1 MNPAEPVTKTVFE
14 DILFSEFGKNNTLLR
29 YDCEGGLVVLSPF
42 LYMQFTT
49 LLRKE
54 FSLELRRK
62 SVVAGLSLYLLS
74 TVFISYLSFALRQNF
89 ITPLVWNALFWITI
103 LFTAISTVAKSFI
116 GEKRGLEIYFY
127 SIASPTDVL
136 ISKIIYNFL
145 LCFLMSVAANLL
157 FALFLNSPIQ
167 DSITFTYLLLLASLG
182 FSTAL
187 TMLSHLA
194 SKANNSNI
202 LMAVLSFPV
211 VISILL
217 MAIRITKNC
226 MDGLDR
232 SVSYDELISL
242 LAIDILVGAISYLLF
257 PLVWRS

>member
-1 MNPAEPVTKTVFE
+1 MPV
-14 DILFSEFGKNNTLLR
+14 ITLLK
-29 YDCEGGLVVLSPF
+29 
-42 LYMQFTT
+42 
-49 LLRKE
+49 KE
-54 FSLELRRK
+54 FALELRRK
-62 SVVAGLSLYLLS
+62 SVIAGLGLYLLS

-145 LCFLMSVAANLL
+145 LCLLMTGTAYVL
-157 FALFLNSPIQ
+157 FVLFLNSPVQ
-167 DSITFTYLLLLASLG
+167 DNLTFAFVLLLTSLG
-182 FSTAL
+182 FSTSL

-226 MDGLDR
+226 MDGLDP
-232 SVSYDELISL
+232 SVSYDKLLTL
-242 LAIDILVGAISYLLF
+242 LAVNVLAGAVSYLLF
-257 PLVWRS
+257 PLVWRN

>member
-1 MNPAEPVTKTVFE
+1 MQIV
-14 DILFSEFGKNNTLLR
+14 TLLK
-29 YDCEGGLVVLSPF
+29 
-42 LYMQFTT
+42 
-49 LLRKE
+49 KE

-89 ITPLVWNALFWITI
+89 ITPLVWNALFWITL

-136 ISKIIYNFL
+136 ISKIVYNFL
-145 LCFLMSVAANLL
+145 LCFLLSLAAYFL
-157 FALFLNSPIQ
+157 FALFLNNPVQ
-167 DSITFTYLLLLASLG
+167 DNITFGFVLILTSLG
-182 FSTAL
+182 FSTSL

-226 MDGLDR
+226 MDGLDP
-232 SVSYDELISL
+232 SVSYDKLLSL
-242 LAIDILVGAISYLLF
+242 LAINALISAVSYLLF